1 MQMGPS
7 SPLSASARL
16 FRFLLLGLPPSLDGQ
31 GTEQSPSKLGKAAM
45 ADGDAVMAMMAM
57 IVNSAA
63 TILRSLRGSY
73 LDSRRFST
81 MESRRSSAPGFMGR
95 SSTTVP
101 RPKGSAYLGVD
112 VGTGSARAGV
122 FNSEGKLLGLA
133 TSPIQMWKEGD
144 CVEQSSTDIWLT
156 VCAAVRAACKN
167 ANISG
172 AEICGIGFA
181 ATCSLVAIGADD
193 SPVSV
198 SWSGDARRNVIVWM
212 DHRAIDQAER
222 INATKSPVL
231 QHVGG
236 ALSPEMQ
243 PPKLLWVKE
252 NLKESW
258 AVAFRWMDLSD
269 WLTYSFLS
277 SALGPQ
283 AMTLGAY
290 AQPYAN
296 GPIWVTPIYNMLIL
310 LIPKPWMLA
319 AGMIFFGKKLDLVT
333 SSMASMPRLELGLLE
348 GTPVGT
354 SVIDAHAGGI
364 GVLQSV
370 PRELVH
376 PQAEEKPDAGE
387 VVEED
392 ELSNRMV
399 LVCGTSTC
407 HMAVTK
413 EKLFIPGVWGPYWSA
428 MIPQYWLIEGG
439 QSATGGLLEH
449 LVEDHAIAPLLG
461 NRAVLQKISIYEV
474 LNNILDNLANDASVP
489 HRSALT
495 KELHV
500 LPDFHGNRSPKAD
513 PRSKGMVSGMTLD
526 SSEVGVALLYLA
538 ALQSIAYGTRQIVE
552 HLAAHGLKVDTFIA
566 CGGLSKNRVYLQE
579 HADILGCPVT
589 LPRETECVLLGGAI
603 IGAVAAK
610 KYVSIDSAMIAL
622 NAPGLVVQPSKDI
635 KIKKYHDA
643 KYEIFKSLYEQQ
655 CAFREVMAKALE

>member
-1 MQMGPS
+1 
-7 SPLSASARL
+7 
-16 FRFLLLGLPPSLDGQ
+16 
-31 GTEQSPSKLGKAAM
+31 
-45 ADGDAVMAMMAM
+45 
-57 IVNSAA
+57 
-63 TILRSLRGSY
+63 
-73 LDSRRFST
+73 

-269 WLTYSFLS
+269 WLTYRATGDDTRSLCTTVCKWTY
-277 SALGPQ
+277 LGHAHLQHADPTDTK
-283 AMTLGAY
+283 AMDACGWDDLFWQEIGLG
-290 AQPYAN
+290 
-296 GPIWVTPIYNMLIL
+296 
-310 LIPKPWMLA
+310 
-319 AGMIFFGKKLDLVT
+319 DLVDGQYAKIGRSVALPGHPLGVGLT
-333 SSMASMPRLELGLLE
+333 PLSAQELGLLE